1 PSHPDLPRQ
10 APASPNLSPVQVK
23 REETPISLEE
33 LRQSHSLQRP
43 LKRSPSPPWG
53 RGWKGL
59 PRPSPATLRRI
70 LGPARR
76 QRSPPRLQSLS
87 YASSTGFTAVAA
99 ARPLKHSFLEKF
111 ARRTVTTVA
120 SVRGQSFV
128 PLVADNVVP

>member
-23 REETPISLEE
+23 REEIPISLEE

-76 QRSPPRLQSLS
+76 QR
-87 YASSTGFTAVAA
+87 
-99 ARPLKHSFLEKF
+99 PLKHSFLEKS

-120 SVRGQSFV
+120 FVRRQSFV
-128 PLVADNVVP
+128 PLVADNV

>member
-23 REETPISLEE
+23 REEIPISLEE

-59 PRPSPATLRRI
+59 PRPSPATLHRI

-76 QRSPPRLQSLS
+76 QRPCLTSPRLR
-87 YASSTGFTAVAA
+87 ASSTGFTAVAA
-99 ARPLKHSFLEKF
+99 ARPLKHSFLEKS

-120 SVRGQSFV
+120 FVRGQSFV
-128 PLVADNVVP
+128 PLVADNV